1 MNGGNFVR
9 TLRTLFVLITVIA
22 TSAAMAQDVKNGE
35 TTRPLPVWG
44 LSFSPDGTLLAASTG
59 DRQASGEIIVWNTRD
74 WSEVLRLPEESAP
87 TCVAFSPDGA
97 QLLGGTQ
104 RGDVLIVDVHE
115 GRVGQR
121 WDTGQQ
127 AVNGATWI
135 PGGEQVLTAGSDGT
149 IKAWDT
155 ATGKLRR
162 TLDTWAA
169 DEAAGPR
176 GGLGGGGEAQRAQRL
191 IWDVAVSPDGRYVV
205 SGGWGDT
212 TRVWSLSSGE
222 LLQSHAATDQS
233 VQGVAF
239 LPDSKHFVSSSQR
252 DGTVYV
258 RETEEGLER
267 AALRNYSGRDVAVHP
282 GGEMLAA
289 TSAEGV
295 RVFRLNLALPTD
307 AEVERYQQ
315 IIARLEHDDV
325 RVRDAASAEILAIG
339 LPTEPLLF
347 DALSAPGAETRLRC
361 RRLWNQVRA
370 PEPLATLGGQSGELR
385 QVVFSPDGRFLAAG
399 TQDGEVRVWRV
410 PAFELLRE
418 WRVRGE

>member
-1 MNGGNFVR
+1 MNGGNSVR

-22 TSAAMAQDVKNGE
+22 TSAAMAQDVKDGAAA
-35 TTRPLPVWG
+35 RPLPVWG
-44 LSFSPDGTLLAASTG
+44 LSFSPDGALLASSAG
-59 DRQASGEIIVWNTRD
+59 DRQASGAIIIWNTRD
-74 WSEVLRLPEESAP
+74 WSNVLRLPEESAP

-97 QLLGGTQ
+97 RLLAGTQ
-104 RGDVLIVDVHE
+104 RGGVLIVDVH
-115 GRVGQR
+115 GQRVGLR
-121 WDTGQQ
+121 WESGQQ
-127 AVNGATWI
+127 AVNGATWA
-135 PGGEQVLTAGSDGT
+135 PDGVQVLTAGSDGT
-149 IKAWDT
+149 IKVWDA
-155 ATGKLRR
+155 ATGELRR

-169 DEAAGPR
+169 DVATPPQEAAD
-176 GGLGGGGEAQRAQRL
+176 AQRTQRQ

-212 TRVWSLSSGE
+212 TRLWNLASGE
-222 LLQSHAATDQS
+222 MLQNHAATDQA

-239 LPDSKHFVSSSQR
+239 TADGKHIVSSSQG

-258 RETEEGLER
+258 RETEGGLER

-289 TSAEGV
+289 TSGEGV
-295 RVFRLNLALPTD
+295 RVFRLNLSLPTD

-315 IIARLEHDDV
+315 IIVRLEDDDV
-325 RVRDAASAEILAIG
+325 RVRDAASAEILGIG
-339 LPTEPLLF
+339 LPIEPLLF
-347 DALSAPGAETRLRC
+347 DALDAPGAETRLRC

-385 QVVFSPDGRFLAAG
+385 QVVFSPDGLFLAAG
-399 TQDGEVRVWRV
+399 TQDGEVRIWGV
-410 PAFELLRE
+410 PGFALLRE